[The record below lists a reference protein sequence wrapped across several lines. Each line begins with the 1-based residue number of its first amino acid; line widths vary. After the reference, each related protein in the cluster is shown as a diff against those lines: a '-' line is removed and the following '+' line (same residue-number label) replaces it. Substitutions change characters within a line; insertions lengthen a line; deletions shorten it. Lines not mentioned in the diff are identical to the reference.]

1 LKIATYNI
9 NGIKARLP
17 RILEWLDEAKPDVVL
32 LQEIKSVDEN
42 FPRMEFEDKGYIV
55 ETHGQKSF
63 NGVAILSKF
72 PLEDIRRGLP
82 GDDTDEQARW
92 IEATVMSST
101 PIKVCGLYLPNGNP
115 VPGPKYAYKISWME
129 RLFIRAIELINLE
142 EPALMAGDY
151 NVIPQEEDA
160 STPENWTN
168 DALFLAKTRAAYQ
181 KIINLGFTDAFRCRN
196 PQPMNYTFWDFQA
209 GAWNKNEGIRID
221 HFLLNP
227 HCADLLKECEID
239 RYMRGREKPSDHVP
253 IWVGLNI

>member
-1 LKIATYNI
+1 
-9 NGIKARLP
+9 
-17 RILEWLDEAKPDVVL
+17 
-32 LQEIKSVDEN
+32 
-42 FPRMEFEDKGYIV
+42 
-55 ETHGQKSF
+55 
-63 NGVAILSKF
+63 
-72 PLEDIRRGLP
+72 
-82 GDDTDEQARW
+82 
-92 IEATVMSST
+92 
-101 PIKVCGLYLPNGNP
+101 
-115 VPGPKYAYKISWME
+115 
-129 RLFIRAIELINLE
+129 
-142 EPALMAGDY
+142 MAGDY